1 MLKYTSV
8 SVCVLFFG
16 LVSTAGAQQPPAFA
30 QQTATIKRTLLN
42 KVEVPGASYD
52 VIYALV
58 EIPANTTVGRHTHP
72 GTLFAYVL
80 EGDYSLFVDGQAW
93 KTYKSGEG
101 FRIEPLVIHDEKS
114 GGAGAKLLAVFTVE
128 RGKPLASPAN

>member
-1 MLKYTSV
+1 MLKYV
-8 SVCVLFFG
+8 SLVVGVLFFG
-16 LVSTAGAQQPPAFA
+16 LVYTAGAQQPPAST
-30 QQTATIKRTLLN
+30 QQTATIKRTVLN
-42 KVEVPGASYD
+42 KVEVPGAAYD

-72 GTLFAYVL
+72 GTLFAYLL
-80 EGDYSLFVDGQAW
+80 EGDYTLVLDGQPW

-101 FRIEPLVIHDEKS
+101 FRIEPLVIHDEKT

-128 RGKPLASPAN
+128 RGKPLSSPAK